1 VGSLICF
8 FGLGSGV
15 LTVLYK
21 AFFGN
26 HVVTF
31 LLFLAIFIGAGSI
44 IIGIFINQVP
54 TPFSDAVQG
63 LSSSKLCL
71 IQRILPRTL
80 PALKRDVH
88 SRKWVS

>member
-1 VGSLICF
+1 MVGSLICF

-44 IIGIFINQVP
+44 IIGIFINKVP
-54 TPFSDAVQG
+54 TPFSDAVRG
-63 LSSSKLCL
+63 LSAFCL
-71 IQRILPRTL
+71 IPALLPRTL